1 MLDKKESLKRLY
13 DMPIE
18 EMQKCICQALDDSG
32 IEYSMDGAEISLSEF
47 FESFHDDIKEHLNEL
62 KNINN

>member
-32 IEYSMDGAEISLSEF
+32 IEYSMDGVEISLSEF
-47 FESFHDDIKEHLNEL
+47 FESFHNDIKEHLNEL

>member
-18 EMQKCICQALDDSG
+18 EIQKCIRQALDDSG
-32 IEYSMDGAEISLSEF
+32 IEYSMDGIGISLFEF
-47 FESFHDDIKEHLNEL
+47 FKAFHNDIKEHLNEL